1 MNQINTEK
9 ECIRLYSFSKT
20 YGHTTA
26 EVFLQADDNGY
37 IQYFASCEVGRKY
50 SYVRYSVKV
59 SRREVNR
66 LLRVANA
73 RLLRIAIDGGTK

>member
-9 ECIRLYSFSKT
+9 ECVRLYSFSKT

-26 EVFLQADDNGY
+26 EVFLQADDSGY
-37 IQYFASCEVGRKY
+37 IQYFASRQVGGKAAGIA
-50 SYVRYSVKV
+50 YSVKV
-59 SRREVNR
+59 SSREVNR

-73 RLLRIAIDGGTK
+73 RLLRVAIDRGTE